1 LKEKYPLSTKENYE
15 KNNENKEALRGKIL
29 SIKMTYLMLE
39 LLSQIQFIALDIL
52 IYLLV
57 RAAK

>member
-1 LKEKYPLSTKENYE
+1 LKEKYPLSTKNYE